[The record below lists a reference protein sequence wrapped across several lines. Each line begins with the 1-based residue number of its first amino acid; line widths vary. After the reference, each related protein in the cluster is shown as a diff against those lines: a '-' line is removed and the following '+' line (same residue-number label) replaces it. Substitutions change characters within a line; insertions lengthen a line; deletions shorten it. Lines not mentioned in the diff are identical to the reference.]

1 MSLWRFQIGILAFSC
16 LATAGGTESAA
27 LFSDW
32 AIRPVGFAATE
43 IRKACASTGMAL
55 EEGPL
60 EGAASSPA
68 VLRLVIATGPEQCAR
83 VAKKFGV
90 KPPARFAPQAYAIR
104 RWKSGAA
111 SAVIVL
117 GADPAGAMYGGLD
130 VAEAIQLHSLP
141 ELREGDRAPHILRR
155 GIKFNIPLDVR
166 TPSYSDNSHAAQMN
180 IPEVWS
186 FDFWRAFLDHMA
198 RHRFNVLSL
207 WNLHPFPSLVRV
219 PEFPEV
225 ALEDVKRTLVPMDDS
240 YSHSGSDMV
249 RPALLA
255 RIETVRKMSIA
266 EKIEFWRDVIQYA
279 QDRGIEVYWFTWNIF
294 TFGAEGRYGITPEQ
308 DNPKTID
315 YFRASVRELVLTYP
329 QLAGLGITAGE
340 HMQDRKDEFSKEQWL
355 WKTYGEGIRDALRR
369 QPGRDLRLIH
379 RYHMTSQDEIFKAWK
394 DYPGTFELSFKYS
407 IAHMYS
413 IPNPPFIQPVLEH
426 LPAGRKTWLTVRNDD
441 IYSFRWGDPDYARAY
456 IQHIP
461 SADKI
466 AGFYMGPDGYIW
478 GREFLSRDPETPREL
493 VIEKQWFSF
502 MLWGRLAYDPA
513 IPNEHFERM
522 VRHHFPE
529 VPSGALLTAW
539 SAASKVFPLIT
550 RFFWGDIDVRWFP
563 EACQSHWKHRGFYTV
578 RDFIE
583 GKTMPGSGVLSI
595 LEWRKRRLT
604 GETAGGTTPL
614 DIAASLEQA
623 AATALDAIPGLR
635 ARQGSNKELRLTLGD
650 IEAMAWL
657 GRYYAAKIRGAASL
671 ALFDETGK
679 PAEQESAVRH
689 LRMAADCW
697 GRYADIYASQYEQPR
712 LYNRVGWV
720 NIPEAIAKTR
730 RDIDIARHWKPGTV
744 RVSPSQRDADQPFRK

>member
-1 MSLWRFQIGILAFSC
+1 MRTWRFQIGALLLSS
-16 LATAGGTESAA
+16 LATAAGPDSAA
-27 LFSDW
+27 LFSDS
-32 AIRPVGFAATE
+32 AIPPVRFAATE
-43 IRKACASTGMAL
+43 IRKACAARATAL
-55 EEGPL
+55 EEGPV
-60 EGAASSPA
+60 AAAKNSPA
-68 VLRLVIATGPEQCAR
+68 ALRLVIATGTEQCAR
-83 VAKKFGV
+83 VAESFGV
-90 KPPARFAPQAYAIR
+90 KPLARFTPQAYAIR

-130 VAEAIQLHSLP
+130 VAEAVQLNRLP
-141 ELREGDRAPHILRR
+141 ELREGDHAPYIPRR
-155 GIKFNIPLDVR
+155 GIKFNIPLDLR

-186 FDFWRAFLDHMA
+186 FDFWRTFLDHMA
-198 RHRFNVLSL
+198 RHRFNVLTL

-219 PEFPEV
+219 PEFPDV
-225 ALEDVKRTLVPMDDS
+225 ALADVKRTLVPMDDS

-255 RIETVRKMSIA
+255 RTETVKKMSIA
-266 EKIEFWRDVIQYA
+266 EKIQFWRDVMQYA

-294 TFGAEGRYGITPEQ
+294 TFGADGRYGITPEQ
-308 DNPKTID
+308 DNLKTID

-329 QLAGLGITAGE
+329 LLAGIGITAGE
-340 HMQDRKDEFSKEQWL
+340 HMQDRQDEFSKEQWL

-413 IPNPPFIQPVLEH
+413 IPNPPYIQPVLEH

-456 IQHIP
+456 LRHIP

-478 GREFLSRDPETPREL
+478 GREFLSREPETPREL
-493 VIEKQWFSF
+493 VMEKQWFSF
-502 MLWGRLAYDPA
+502 LLWGRLAYDPA
-513 IPNEHFERM
+513 IPNEHFGR
-522 VRHHFPE
+522 VAQLRFPE
-529 VPSGALLTAW
+529 VPSETLLAAW

-595 LEWRKRRLT
+595 LEWRKRRLA
-604 GETAGGTTPL
+604 GEPPAGTTPL

-623 AATALDAIPGLR
+623 ASLALDTLPALR
-635 ARQGSNKELRLTLGD
+635 ARQGNNKELRHTLGD

-657 GRYYAAKIRGAASL
+657 GRYYAAKIRGAADL
-671 ALFDETGK
+671 ALFDGTGK
-679 PAEQESAVRH
+679 IAERDSALRH
-689 LRMAADCW
+689 LRRAVDCW
-697 GRYADIYASQYEQPR
+697 ERYADIYAAQYEQPR

-720 NIPEAIAKTR
+720 NIPEAIAKVR
-730 RDIDIARHWKPGTV
+730 RDVDMARQWKPGTV
-744 RVSPSQRDADQPFRK
+744 HDSQPGGHADQPFRK